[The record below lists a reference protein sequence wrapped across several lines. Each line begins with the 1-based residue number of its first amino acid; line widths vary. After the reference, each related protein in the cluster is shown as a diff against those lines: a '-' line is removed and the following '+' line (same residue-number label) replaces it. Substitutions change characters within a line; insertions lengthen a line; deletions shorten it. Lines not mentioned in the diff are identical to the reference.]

1 VVDAGLTGFVT
12 AERGRC
18 RGLGVDP
25 VNAWWACGPGAAPAL
40 ALGTATAL
48 AGPASAAPDTTPE
61 KVCGSGYKR
70 VD

>member
-1 VVDAGLTGFVT
+1 M
-12 AERGRC
+12 
-18 RGLGVDP
+18 
-25 VNAWWACGPGAAPAL
+25 NAWWACGPGAAPAL